1 MTSRLIYDARNLDK
15 ATIDVI
21 EPLLDWELLEKA
33 AEVRQHIKAMREPK
47 APGETNED

>member
-1 MTSRLIYDARNLDK
+1 MSRLIYDARDLDQ

-33 AEVRQHIKAMREPK
+33 AEIRQHIKAMREK
-47 APGETNED
+47 EKEGE